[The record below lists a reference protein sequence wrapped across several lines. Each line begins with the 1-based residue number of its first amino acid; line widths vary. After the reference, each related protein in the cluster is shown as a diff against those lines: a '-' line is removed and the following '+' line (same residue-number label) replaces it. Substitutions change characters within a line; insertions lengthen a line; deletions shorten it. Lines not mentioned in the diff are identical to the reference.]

1 MGIVLVH
8 DDLEQIDEE
17 YRENTS
23 RMVPK
28 LAMVV
33 RMAMTPLCSEKMIH
47 QKTSWN
53 LKGEVRKRRKNRK
66 KTMKQK
72 NRSKDEN

>member
-17 YRENTS
+17 YREKTS

-28 LAMVV
+28 LATVV
-33 RMAMTPLCSEKMIH
+33 RMVMTPLCSEKMMLH
-47 QKTSWN
+47 QNGSYQ
-53 LKGEVRKRRKNRK
+53 R
-66 KTMKQK
+66 
-72 NRSKDEN
+72 